1 MNPKG
6 RAFCANI
13 EDMERTEQDP
23 YIVDRYPTI
32 YAETDDVDR
41 CDVASVFEEED
52 EDAVED

>member
-13 EDMERTEQDP
+13 EDMERPEQDP
-23 YIVDRYPTI
+23 YIVEKYPTL

-41 CDVASVFEEED
+41 CNVGSVFEED